1 MTYLVN
7 DQRCASRH
15 GVGATRRWFTA
26 AMLAVCASI
35 TIQQT
40 SGAQPACRAV
50 MRSLSTVG
58 PRQHAEIV
66 TAPGRSDRDVIAD
79 AASCGVRPEPLPTI
93 LAGNIGGVPLHIALQ
108 QSVVR
113 GAFLGGIGDP
123 RDDGPAWSGRGANY
137 YARTGVSVDIGRFH
151 AMVGPQFWYAQN
163 RTYEVMPSADATRD
177 SFASPW
183 YAPPNSIDLPSRFG
197 VRPVRQI
204 DLGESAAWGTV
215 GPIDAGVAV
224 TTQRWG
230 PGERGNLLIGADAPG
245 IPRVFVRTSQPL
257 RTPAGA
263 FAATVFFGSLTESR
277 YFDDTTSNDRRSM
290 SAWNVAWS
298 PSDSSAFILGIA
310 HAAQRAGSWF
320 GGHDSLER
328 VHGPA
333 QQINELYAQY
343 RDPRSG
349 IRAWAEVGRAGALP
363 TISRFFEIP
372 YQGLVYLV
380 GADRSVATR
389 HGTVLVSFE
398 GSNLEQPIDVRK
410 GVRQD
415 FYTSANIP
423 QGWSQRGQ
431 PLGYSAGP
439 GSNSQWLSVD
449 WITTRGSL
457 GTFVDR
463 VRWNE
468 DALFRQYLAYPNRH
482 DVTIRGGIRGGI
494 VWRGQELVLEGSLGH
509 RLNYL
514 FQNGTFIPGYRTVD
528 LSVPALRF
536 MIRPA
541 LSIR

>member
-1 MTYLVN
+1 
-7 DQRCASRH
+7 
-15 GVGATRRWFTA
+15 
-26 AMLAVCASI
+26 MLAVGASI
-35 TIQQT
+35 AATET

-58 PRQHAEIV
+58 PRQRTEIV

-79 AASCGVRPEPLPTI
+79 AASCGVRLEPLSTI
-93 LAGNIGGVPLHIALQ
+93 FADSIGGAPLHVTLQ
-108 QSVVR
+108 QSVLR
-113 GAFLGGIGDP
+113 GAFLGGVGDP
-123 RDDGPAWSGRGANY
+123 RGDGPAWSGRGTNY
-137 YARTGVSVDIGRFH
+137 YARTGVSIDAAWFH
-151 AMVGPQFWYAQN
+151 AMVGPQAWYAQN
-163 RTYEVMPSADATRD
+163 RTYQVMPSADAARN

-183 YAPPNSIDLPSRFG
+183 YGPPYSIDLPSRFG
-197 VRPVRQI
+197 VRPVRQV
-204 DLGESAAWGTV
+204 DLGESAAWATA
-215 GPIDAGVAV
+215 GPVDAGVAV

-257 RTPAGA
+257 QTRVGS
-263 FAATVFFGSLTESR
+263 FAATLFFGTLTESR
-277 YFDDTTSNDRRSM
+277 YFDDTTSNDLRSI

-298 PSDSSAFILGIA
+298 PGDSGVFTLGIA

-320 GGHDSLER
+320 GGSDSLER
-328 VHGPA
+328 LHGPA
-333 QQINELYAQY
+333 QQINEIYAQY

-349 IRAWAEVGRAGALP
+349 IRAWAEIGRAGALP

-372 YQGLVYLV
+372 YQGLAYLV
-380 GADRSVATR
+380 GVERALATR
-389 HGTVLVSFE
+389 DGVVLVSFE
-398 GSNLEQPIDVRK
+398 ASNLEQPTDVR
-410 GVRQD
+410 GEVRQD
-415 FYTSANIP
+415 FYTSATIP

-449 WITTRGSL
+449 WITGQWSL

-468 DALFRQYLAYPNRH
+468 DALVRQYLPYPNRH

-494 VWRGQELVLEGSLGH
+494 VWRGQELMLEGSLGH

-514 FQNGTFIPGYRTVD
+514 FQNATFIPGYRTVD

-541 LSIR
+541 MSIR